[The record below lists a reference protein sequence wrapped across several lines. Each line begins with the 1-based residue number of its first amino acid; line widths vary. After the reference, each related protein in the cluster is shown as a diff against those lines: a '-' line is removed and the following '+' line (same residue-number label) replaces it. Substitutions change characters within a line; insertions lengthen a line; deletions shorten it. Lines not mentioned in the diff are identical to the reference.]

1 MPGSPIPPTPPS
13 RNPSNGSAAT
23 ASRASLA
30 SGLWLDHTAGLVGV
44 ALNCRSVVLPSV
56 MAIEPEEPHAGP
68 AARRTDAVGAVSTV
82 YVTILP
88 AIERH
93 GSVLCPNV
101 DAIDTPDAARARTLG
116 AGAYA
121 AFPIPQRT
129 SITAAPAVS
138 SIELWVLSPA
148 PREWTAADR
157 ESLGT
162 VVTCV
167 AESLEIRHELA
178 ECRFHEEELR
188 LHSLRDSLTGLP
200 NRALFLDRLSH
211 ALERSKRHKDFRFAV
226 LSLDLDRFN
235 AVNDSLGQ
243 EIGDE
248 VLVTVARRLET
259 CVRGEDTIGRL
270 SGDEFVVLLESISD
284 DSDGSRVAERM
295 RRALVEPIITTE
307 GEVFISASIGIVL
320 STTASEPPARLIQQA
335 AIATSRAKAAGRD
348 RYEMYDRAMHAKA
361 LTRLRTEMDLRHA
374 VERGEFQLYYQPL
387 VSLETGRI
395 TELEALLRWHHPER
409 GIVPPLDF
417 IPLAEETG
425 LIIPIGSWVLK
436 EACRQMREWQCE
448 FARTGSELPLALS
461 VNLSVKQF
469 AQRGF
474 VQHVAEIVSASG
486 MDPRSLKLEITESFV
501 IDDPRGTRTMLE
513 ELRAL
518 GVQIYLDDFG
528 TGYSSLGYLHTLPLD
543 AIKIDRSFVTG
554 MDAGPTHLQLV
565 HTVRA
570 LARNIGVLAVAEG
583 VETEAQLR
591 TLRTLGC
598 ESAQGYLFSRPIG
611 SEGIA
616 QLLRSNPQW

>member
-1 MPGSPIPPTPPS
+1 M
-13 RNPSNGSAAT
+13 
-23 ASRASLA
+23 
-30 SGLWLDHTAGLVGV
+30 DHTAGLVGV
-44 ALNCRSVVLPSV
+44 ALNCRGVVLPP
-56 MAIEPEEPHAGP
+56 MRPIEPAEPHAGP
-68 AARRTDAVGAVSTV
+68 ATRRADADGVSTV
-82 YVTILP
+82 YVSVGP
-88 AIERH
+88 AIPRE
-93 GSVLCPNV
+93 GAVVCPNV
-101 DAIDTPDAARARTLG
+101 EAIHTEDAARARTLG
-116 AGAYA
+116 ASAYA
-121 AFPIPQRT
+121 VFPLPRHT
-129 SITAAPAVS
+129 PAAAEPTAG
-138 SIELWVLSPA
+138 SIELWVLSPT
-148 PREWTAADR
+148 PREWTEAET

-162 VVTCV
+162 VVDSV
-167 AESLEIRHELA
+167 AEDLEIRHELA
-178 ECRFHEEELR
+178 ECRYHEEELR

-200 NRALFLDRLSH
+200 NRTLFLDRLSH

-243 EIGDE
+243 DIGDE
-248 VLVTVARRLET
+248 VLVTIARRLET

-307 GEVFISASIGIVL
+307 GEVFISASFGIVL
-320 STTASEPPARLIQQA
+320 SSSGPESPARLVQQA

-361 LTRLRTEMDLRHA
+361 LARLRTEMDLRHA
-374 VERGEFQLYYQPL
+374 VERGEFRLYYQPL

-395 TELEALLRWHHPER
+395 TELEALLRWNHPER

-436 EACRQMREWQCE
+436 EACRQMREWQGE
-448 FARTGSELPLALS
+448 FARTGGELPLALS

-474 VQHVAEIVSASG
+474 VEHVADVVSASG
-486 MDPRSLKLEITESFV
+486 MDPRTLKLEITESFV
-501 IDDPRGTRTMLE
+501 IDDPKGTRTMLE
-513 ELRAL
+513 QLRAL

-543 AIKIDRSFVTG
+543 AIKIDRSFVMG

-583 VETEAQLR
+583 VETDAQLR

-598 ESAQGYLFSRPIG
+598 ESAQGYLFSKPIG
-611 SEGIA
+611 SDGIA
-616 QLLRSNPQW
+616 QLLRANPQW

>member
-1 MPGSPIPPTPPS
+1 
-13 RNPSNGSAAT
+13 
-23 ASRASLA
+23 
-30 SGLWLDHTAGLVGV
+30 
-44 ALNCRSVVLPSV
+44 
-56 MAIEPEEPHAGP
+56 
-68 AARRTDAVGAVSTV
+68 
-82 YVTILP
+82 
-88 AIERH
+88 
-93 GSVLCPNV
+93 
-101 DAIDTPDAARARTLG
+101 
-116 AGAYA
+116 
-121 AFPIPQRT
+121 
-129 SITAAPAVS
+129 
-138 SIELWVLSPA
+138 
-148 PREWTAADR
+148 
-157 ESLGT
+157 
-162 VVTCV
+162 
-167 AESLEIRHELA
+167 
-178 ECRFHEEELR
+178 
-188 LHSLRDSLTGLP
+188 
-200 NRALFLDRLSH
+200 LSH

-243 EIGDE
+243 DIGDE
-248 VLVTVARRLET
+248 VLVTIARRLET

-307 GEVFISASIGIVL
+307 GEVFISASFGIVL
-320 STTASEPPARLIQQA
+320 SSSGPESPARLVQQA

-348 RYEMYDRAMHAKA
+348 RYEMYDRAMHARA
-361 LTRLRTEMDLRHA
+361 LARLRTEMDLRHA
-374 VERGEFQLYYQPL
+374 VERGEFRLYYQPL
-387 VSLETGRI
+387 VSLDTGRI
-395 TELEALLRWHHPER
+395 TELEALLRWNHPER

-436 EACRQMREWQCE
+436 EACRQMREWQGE
-448 FARTGSELPLALS
+448 FARTGGELPLALS

-474 VQHVAEIVSASG
+474 VEHVADVVSASG
-486 MDPRSLKLEITESFV
+486 MDPRTLKLEITESFV
-501 IDDPRGTRTMLE
+501 IDDPKGTRTMLE
-513 ELRAL
+513 QLRAL

-543 AIKIDRSFVTG
+543 AIKIDRSFVMG

-583 VETEAQLR
+583 VETDAQLR

-598 ESAQGYLFSRPIG
+598 ESAQGYLFSKPIG
-611 SEGIA
+611 SDGIA
-616 QLLRSNPQW
+616 QLLRANPQW